1 MSSTF
6 TSHQKSTSPKS
17 TLSLSL
23 NCFKFS
29 HNSQIKFD
37 NYFDAHSKY
46 PLTNTSNKLSDNYKI
61 HQKLSKHEKIHQI
74 LARLPPTHYHHPTQI
89 HPSIKPLNNYHYTTN
104 QLRKHLSTPNSPQ
117 NHTTHIK
124 ITSTKIRPEFKIP
137 VLNHIVQFLK
147 IPTIKG
153 YFQRKHKSIIFQII
167 SKLNH
172 FTEVISSA

>member
-1 MSSTF
+1 MRSTF

-17 TLSLSL
+17 TLSSSQ
-23 NCFKFS
+23 NCFKFP
-29 HNSQIKFD
+29 HNSHITFD
-37 NYFDAHSKY
+37 NHFDAHSKY
-46 PLTNTSNKLSDNYKI
+46 PLTNTNNKLSDNYKI

-74 LARLPPTHYHHPTQI
+74 LTRLPPTHYHHPTQI
-89 HPSIKPLNNYHYTTN
+89 PPSIKPLNNYHYTTN

-117 NHTTHIK
+117 NHATHIK